1 MLQSDTVNY
10 IWRDISRNEVK
21 RASRLVFHLSPTL
34 ALFPYPSF
42 PIPQHPY
49 PLPHSPRPP
58 RICRGSANE
67 RSTAVFLPRDKN
79 LKVWCNPSL
88 RLSCCFTPI
97 RCAAPN
103 DSASWSYRIGTLC
116 GFVVTTPGHDNCL
129 PGKAMCMFKKK
140 QTLKMFAFPLTES
153 RINPTLY
160 ISCNPT
166 RVKPGTF
173 HEHDWR
179 EPFVPQ
185 NTHSIR
191 LNETISP

>member
-1 MLQSDTVNY
+1 MTLLITFDGILAATRLKEQAGLFF
-10 IWRDISRNEVK
+10 IFPPRSR
-21 RASRLVFHLSPTL
+21 
-34 ALFPYPSF
+34 FPYPSF

-49 PLPHSPRPP
+49 PLLHSPRPP

-88 RLSCCFTPI
+88 CLSCCFTPI

-140 QTLKMFAFPLTES
+140 KNTKNVCFS
-153 RINPTLY
+153 SY
-160 ISCNPT
+160 
-166 RVKPGTF
+166 RVKN
-173 HEHDWR
+173 
-179 EPFVPQ
+179 EPYFI
-185 NTHSIR
+185 HF
-191 LNETISP
+191 L